1 MCGND
6 LGASPLH
13 NTSPFDRGINKMQLI
28 AIDEV
33 FREDLRLIK
42 RYSPTCEKKI
52 EEHMSRIEDSFRT
65 KHLMRLQD
73 IEEVREQFQ
82 DFADNMQQKE

>member
-1 MCGND
+1 
-6 LGASPLH
+6 
-13 NTSPFDRGINKMQLI
+13 
-28 AIDEV
+28 
-33 FREDLRLIK
+33 
-42 RYSPTCEKKI
+42 
-52 EEHMSRIEDSFRT
+52 MSRIEDSFRT